1 MKLKSYYHKNQI
13 ELLNKPFAG
22 GGEGD
27 LFKIIKPQASRGRY
41 IAKLYHPHKLTA
53 ERQAKLEYLYKNNP
67 VTIDQQRIPTLV
79 WVTDLLYD
87 SQNKLRG
94 FVMPFVKGEKLEML
108 CMPKLPKN
116 AASHWQRFSFKSPK
130 SLDLRMRLCFN
141 IAVAIYQLH
150 STQNYILVD
159 LKPDNIM
166 VQANGIIAL
175 VDLDSVEVIEG
186 EKTLFDAPVAT
197 PEYTPA
203 EFYIQDQLGYDPTAR
218 QEWDLFSM
226 TVIFYKLLFGIHPFA
241 AGNKEPYENC
251 LTLEQKIEKGLFVHN
266 PSMQEFMSIIPPP
279 HKKFNKIH
287 QGLQDL
293 FTQCFGAGH
302 HDPKQRPTSEEWCVA
317 LLNAIDDPKLHEYFD
332 HLFAVKPFDFR
343 HEHERKLPSQ
353 IYQFDKIQSE
363 LKEKLLPNFLEFTP
377 SPFPINKLPARSG
390 WSSAGSRTEN
400 TFPINKLPTRSPYQF
415 SKETVSIR
423 PVVIFMG
430 IAISILIGLMNGGV
444 VGTIFG
450 ILFFC
455 LSLMAAELL
464 DQMIYK
470 NTPQFIEKTRVKHKL
485 RSLSSL
491 YKKKLTSWRS
501 TMGGVRIA
509 YLEKINDRLNE
520 FLKEKHDYFLNL
532 MQSMDQKVQQLIKE
546 ENKRY
551 EQSYQNFIEQL
562 SKRSIFDS
570 FEGNNP
576 AEIKTEIFKKRE
588 ENWKDQLRE
597 FNELSFAYRQ
607 EYLEDKKEFDE
618 RYQKLIVQ
626 NRKEFLEQKD
636 LIFNYKE
643 ELSHETLD
651 YLRTRFPIKIGEKY
665 ANDLENLYK
674 ELIVLSAEDQALK
687 DINLKN
693 FRSKRKS

>member
-13 ELLNKPFAG
+13 ELLNTPFAG

-27 LFKIIKPQASRGRY
+27 LFKIIKPQASKGRY
-41 IAKLYHPHKLTA
+41 IAKLYHPHKLTT
-53 ERQAKLEYLYKNNP
+53 ERQAKLQYLYKNNP
-67 VTIDQQRIPTLV
+67 VTIDQQRIPTLI
-79 WVTDLLYD
+79 WITDLLYD
-87 SQNKLRG
+87 SKNKLRG
-94 FVMPFVKGEKLEML
+94 FVMPFVKGDKLEIL
-108 CMPKLPKN
+108 CTSKLPKKV
-116 AASHWQRFSFKSPK
+116 ASHWQRFSFRSPK

-150 STQNYILVD
+150 NTQNYVLVD

-166 VQANGIIAL
+166 VQPNGIIAL

-241 AGNKEPYENC
+241 AGNKGPYENC

-279 HKKFNKIH
+279 HKKFKQIH

-293 FTQCFGAGH
+293 FVQCFSAGH

-332 HLFAVKPFDFR
+332 HLFAVKSFDFR

-363 LKEKLLPNFLEFTP
+363 LKEKLLPDFLDYTP
-377 SPFPINKLPARSG
+377 GQLPINKLPARS
-390 WSSAGSRTEN
+390 N
-400 TFPINKLPTRSPYQF
+400 YQF
-415 SKETVSIR
+415 SNKTGSVRTTVAT
-423 PVVIFMG
+423 MG
-430 IAISILIGLMNGGV
+430 IVSSVLIALMSGGLVGV
-444 VGTIFG
+444 IFG
-450 ILFFC
+450 ILSFF
-455 LSLMAAELL
+455 LSLMTAELL
-464 DQMIYK
+464 DQMVYK

-491 YKKKLTSWRS
+491 YKRKLSSWKS
-501 TMGGVRIA
+501 TMSGVRLA
-509 YLEKINDRLNE
+509 YLEKINDRLNQ
-520 FLKEKHDYFLNL
+520 FLTEKRDYFVNL
-532 MQSMDQKVQQLIKE
+532 MQAMDQKVQQLIKE

-551 EQSYQNFIEQL
+551 EKSYQNFIEKL

-570 FEGNNP
+570 FEGTTP
-576 AEIKTEIFKKRE
+576 AEIKAEIFKKRE
-588 ENWKDQLRE
+588 EKWKDQLRV
-597 FNELSFAYRQ
+597 FNELSLAYRQ
-607 EYLEDKKEFDE
+607 EYLEDKKQFDE
-618 RYQKLIVQ
+618 RYQKLVIQ

-636 LIFNYKE
+636 EVFDYKD
-643 ELSHETLD
+643 ELNHETLD
-651 YLRTRFPIKIGEKY
+651 YLRTRFPIEIGKKY
-665 ANDLENLYK
+665 ATDLENLYK

-687 DINLKN
+687 GITLKK
-693 FRSKRKS
+693 FRSNKQNLLK